1 MKADPEDQ
9 FDHDWQREK
18 SPIIKWLSV
27 AIILVGLSL
36 AYWFWNDR
44 QVVKQQTTS
53 APIVAVP
60 AIRPE
65 IPATPDIPRRPEPLV
80 VEVEEAE
87 PDVQSIQ
94 NSIPAAPT
102 PQEED
107 DILRQQLGIAGADA
121 NLSALVSNENALEV
135 SAALIDGMSR
145 GVLMRKR
152 LPIDPPKQK
161 FEVDENADVLY
172 MSRNNFTRYNSYAD
186 SIASLNSEILVN
198 SFHTLRPLYEGAYKQ
213 LGLAP
218 EDFDNAVIRT
228 LDIIL
233 ATPEIEGPI
242 ELERKSVMYTYADPV
257 LEDLPPLQKLLLRMG
272 PENVRRIK
280 HKAQTIRDGLLSQ

>member
-94 NSIPAAPT
+94 NSIPASPT

>member
-1 MKADPEDQ
+1 
-9 FDHDWQREK
+9 
-18 SPIIKWLSV
+18 
-27 AIILVGLSL
+27 
-36 AYWFWNDR
+36 
-44 QVVKQQTTS
+44 
-53 APIVAVP
+53 
-60 AIRPE
+60 
-65 IPATPDIPRRPEPLV
+65 
-80 VEVEEAE
+80 
-87 PDVQSIQ
+87 
-94 NSIPAAPT
+94 
-102 PQEED
+102 
-107 DILRQQLGIAGADA
+107 
-121 NLSALVSNENALEV
+121 
-135 SAALIDGMSR
+135 
-145 GVLMRKR
+145 

-257 LEDLPPLQKLLLRMG
+257 LEDLPPVQKLLLRMG